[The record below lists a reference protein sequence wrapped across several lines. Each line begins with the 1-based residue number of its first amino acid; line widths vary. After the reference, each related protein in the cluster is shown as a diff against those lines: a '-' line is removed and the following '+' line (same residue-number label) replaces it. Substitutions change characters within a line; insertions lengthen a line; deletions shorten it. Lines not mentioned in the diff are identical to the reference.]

1 MIFTGFA
8 AGTNWSWRSVL
19 RDAGPSEPSAAPSG
33 GSGGEADEVSRR
45 TAALLRV
52 NLLLICLGCNMRRS
66 ELQEFSVKLLV
77 INLTDTEVSEA
88 TCLHYSLSHCHHT

>member
-1 MIFTGFA
+1 MKTAKVCGVKS
-8 AGTNWSWRSVL
+8 WSITLYGNVQL
-19 RDAGPSEPSAAPSG
+19 CV
-33 GSGGEADEVSRR
+33 GGETDEVSRQ
-45 TAALLRV
+45 TAARPRL

-88 TCLHYSLSHCHHT
+88 MCLHYSLSHCHHT

>member
-1 MIFTGFA
+1 MEYYCLSVVLWGHL
-8 AGTNWSWRSVL
+8 AG
-19 RDAGPSEPSAAPSG
+19 SA
-33 GSGGEADEVSRR
+33 GEASRQ

-52 NLLLICLGCNMRRS
+52 NLLLICLGCNMRQS

-77 INLTDTEVSEA
+77 INLTDTEVNEA